1 MLSYF
6 YGRRIGRGLSF
17 NQGDTMVDRAQC
29 NDEFRDNQNK
39 DWIYEC
45 RGYLSPHEYLAKQAP

>member
-1 MLSYF
+1 
-6 YGRRIGRGLSF
+6 
-17 NQGDTMVDRAQC
+17 MVDRAQC